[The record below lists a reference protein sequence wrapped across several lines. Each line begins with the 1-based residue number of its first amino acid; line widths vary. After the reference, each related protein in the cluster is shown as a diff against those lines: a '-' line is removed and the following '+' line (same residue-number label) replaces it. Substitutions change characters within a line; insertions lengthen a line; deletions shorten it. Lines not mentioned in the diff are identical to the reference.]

1 MEGGD
6 GKRKQDAVVIR
17 EGGFVDGG
25 DGEVHVYGVV
35 WVVHGE
41 VVNG

>member
-6 GKRKQDAVVIR
+6 GKREQDVVVIR

-25 DGEVHVYGVV
+25 DGEGHVYSVV